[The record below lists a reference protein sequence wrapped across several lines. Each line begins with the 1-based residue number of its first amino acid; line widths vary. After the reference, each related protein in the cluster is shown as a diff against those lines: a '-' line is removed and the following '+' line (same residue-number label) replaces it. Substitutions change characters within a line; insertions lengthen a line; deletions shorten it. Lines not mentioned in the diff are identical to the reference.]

1 MRRLN
6 RRAERRTEATERQLV
21 REELG
26 DAGQLLKLESAGYG
40 ECKEAKR
47 LRARLEKKGKT

>member
-1 MRRLN
+1 LRRLN

-40 ECKEAKR
+40 KCKEAKR

>member
-6 RRAERRTEATERQLV
+6 RRAERRAEATERELA
-21 REELG
+21 RKELG
-26 DAGQLLKLESAGYG
+26 DAGQVLKLEAAGYG